1 MCQGS
6 PRFPVFRAA
15 STVIPLL
22 PKATFTPS
30 IQPNLGLPR
39 TRQPL
44 TLAINTLLA
53 IR

>member
-1 MCQGS
+1 MYRGS
-6 PRFPVFRAA
+6 PLFLIFRAA
-15 STVIPLL
+15 FTVIPLL
-22 PKATFTPS
+22 PKATFAPS

-39 TRQPL
+39 TRPRL